1 MAQVVCNMPK
11 PEIGLSMLYC
21 LGEPFGKMA
30 EQIPKAKTTCI
41 ELVDDGLHALDKKK
55 VATLN
60 NIKQSYDKKYTV
72 HAPFVGV
79 NIALPS
85 NSLLNATL
93 RRLKRSIVNAS
104 ALDCKMWVFHPGLK
118 TATSMFYPGMD
129 WTRNLDS
136 VRLLQGFARDHGV
149 ESCIENIMEA
159 FVIKNVDEFGKFYDE
174 LGEEA
179 GLALDVGHANVV
191 GQLEGFL
198 TEFSDQIVHVHAHDN
213 HGKSD
218 EHLGVGYGNIDW
230 DMVAKY
236 LRRASFDRIVIVES
250 VEHVDESIQ
259 RLERL
264 LLC

>member
-1 MAQVVCNMPK
+1 MVK

-30 EQIPKAKTTCI
+30 EQIPKAKTTYI

-60 NIKQSYDKKYTV
+60 NIKRSYDKKYAV
-72 HAPFVGV
+72 HAPFVGI

-85 NSLLNATL
+85 SPLLSTTL
-93 RRLKRSIVNAS
+93 RRMKKSIVNAS

-136 VRLLQGFARDHGV
+136 ISLLFKFARDHGV
-149 ESCIENIMEA
+149 EACIENIMEA
-159 FVIKNVDEFGKFYDE
+159 FVMKGVEDFTRFYSE
-174 LGEEA
+174 VGEDI
-179 GLALDVGHANVV
+179 GLALDTGHGNVV

-198 TEFSDQIVHVHAHDN
+198 TGFSNKIVHVHAHDN

-230 DMVAKY
+230 DMVARHLKA
-236 LRRASFDRIVIVES
+236 ASFGRIVIVES
-250 VEHVDESIQ
+250 VEHIEESIQ
-259 RLERL
+259 RLKRL
-264 LLC
+264 LF

>member
-1 MAQVVCNMPK
+1 MAK

-41 ELVDDGLHALDKKK
+41 ELVDDGLHALDKKR
-55 VATLN
+55 VAALN
-60 NIKQSYDKKYTV
+60 RLKQSYDVKYTV
-72 HAPFVGV
+72 HGPFVGI

-85 NSLLNATL
+85 SPLLSTTL
-93 RRLKRSIVNAS
+93 RRMKKSIVNAS
-104 ALDCKMWVFHPGLK
+104 ALDCEMWVFHPGLK

-136 VRLLQGFARDHGV
+136 VRLLFRFAGDHGV
-149 ESCIENIMEA
+149 EACVENIMEA
-159 FVIKNVDEFGKFYDE
+159 FVMKNVEEFKRFYTE
-174 LGEEA
+174 IGEDI
-179 GLALDVGHANVV
+179 GLALDTGHANVV

-198 TEFSDQIVHVHAHDN
+198 TEFSDKTVHVHAHDN

-230 DMVAKY
+230 DMVAKH
-236 LRRASFDRIVIVES
+236 LKRASFDKIVIVES
-250 VEHVDESIQ
+250 VEHIEESMR

-264 LLC
+264 LL